1 MRLSELFREV
11 EFDGSIK
18 NDADINL
25 VTDDSRLVRPGSLF
39 VCIRHRSFD
48 GHTVALDALASGAA
62 AVVTQD
68 RLGLENELRVADS
81 RSAYA
86 RLCAALCN
94 HPERKLRM
102 IGVTGTN
109 GKTTVTT
116 LIRNILSDSGTKTLL
131 TGTVCNRLGDEN
143 LPSGLTT
150 PKPPELYSLLSR
162 AVFQGCKACVMEAS
176 SQALAQGR
184 LEGIDFDAAV
194 FTNITR
200 DHLDYH
206 GTFENYI
213 SAKKK
218 LFEHSALSIV
228 NLDDPRA
235 NEIIAASKG
244 KIITFSTV
252 LDCADYTAKN
262 ISLLSDCVRFELVS
276 KGHIEHIEFASPGLF
291 SVSNAMAAAVCAINL
306 GIEPKDAAQSL
317 AKSKSVCGRL
327 ERVECSAPYS
337 VIIDYAHTPDGLEQ
351 VLRVNLMGAFLC
363 AQEAAAQMKEKRW
376 GRIISLA
383 SMAGRFGA
391 NKSGAHY
398 AATKAGIVG
407 MTLSLAK
414 TLGPYNITVNCVSP
428 GRINTELTRVL
439 PQKVQNEI
447 CSQIPLGRIGEPSE
461 VASVIAFLASEQA
474 SYVSGS
480 CVDVLGGYIA

>member
-18 NDADINL
+18 NDTDINL

-48 GHTVALDALASGAA
+48 GHTAALNALASGAA

-162 AVFQGCKACVMEAS
+162 AVSQGCKACVMEAS

-235 NEIIAASKG
+235 NEIIAAS
-244 KIITFSTV
+244 
-252 LDCADYTAKN
+252 
-262 ISLLSDCVRFELVS
+262 
-276 KGHIEHIEFASPGLF
+276 
-291 SVSNAMAAAVCAINL
+291 
-306 GIEPKDAAQSL
+306 
-317 AKSKSVCGRL
+317 
-327 ERVECSAPYS
+327 
-337 VIIDYAHTPDGLEQ
+337 
-351 VLRVNLMGAFLC
+351 
-363 AQEAAAQMKEKRW
+363 
-376 GRIISLA
+376 
-383 SMAGRFGA
+383 
-391 NKSGAHY
+391 
-398 AATKAGIVG
+398 
-407 MTLSLAK
+407 
-414 TLGPYNITVNCVSP
+414 
-428 GRINTELTRVL
+428 
-439 PQKVQNEI
+439 
-447 CSQIPLGRIGEPSE
+447 
-461 VASVIAFLASEQA
+461 
-474 SYVSGS
+474 
-480 CVDVLGGYIA
+480 

>member
-18 NDADINL
+18 NDADINF

-48 GHTVALDALASGAA
+48 GHTAALDALASGAA

-68 RLGLENELRVADS
+68 RLGLENELHVADS
-81 RSAYA
+81 RGAYA

-94 HPERKLRM
+94 HPERRLRM

-291 SVSNAMAAAVCAINL
+291 
-306 GIEPKDAAQSL
+306 Q
-317 AKSKSVCGRL
+317 RL
-327 ERVECSAPYS
+327 ERYGGNCLCDKSRHRAERCRAVARK
-337 VIIDYAHTPDGLEQ
+337 VKKR
-351 VLRVNLMGAFLC
+351 LRTARTRGVFSTV
-363 AQEAAAQMKEKRW
+363 QR
-376 GRIISLA
+376 
-383 SMAGRFGA
+383 
-391 NKSGAHY
+391 HY
-398 AATKAGIVG
+398 
-407 MTLSLAK
+407 
-414 TLGPYNITVNCVSP
+414 
-428 GRINTELTRVL
+428 
-439 PQKVQNEI
+439 
-447 CSQIPLGRIGEPSE
+447 
-461 VASVIAFLASEQA
+461 
-474 SYVSGS
+474 
-480 CVDVLGGYIA
+480 